1 MSNVVKDIFHFFIK
15 NLLHISILTVSIEFP
30 YILLLNIKYFTE
42 LNQVFS
48 LVLSIVLLAASFII
62 YPFATGAQSFLYY
75 QIINGFEL
83 DTKKCITGSKKYLIN
98 LVIGSFLYTIT
109 TVLGLIAF
117 IIPGII
123 IGVRLS
129 FYCFLI
135 IFENFSPLDSLKE
148 SYRITAGSTWK
159 IANPSLAVGIPII
172 AISILTQELFIKID
186 VYNVF
191 SGTIID
197 LIFAILSWLQLILFF
212 RFYCIYK
219 EQGKLN

>member
-1 MSNVVKDIFHFFIK
+1 MVAIVKEILYFFIK
-15 NLLHISILTVSIEFP
+15 NILHISILTIFIEFP
-30 YILLLNIKYFTE
+30 YILLQNINYFTE
-42 LNQVFS
+42 LNDVIS
-48 LVLSIVLLAASFII
+48 LGLSIVLFAASFII
-62 YPFATGAQSFLYY
+62 YPLATGAQSFLYY
-75 QIINGFEL
+75 QIINGGEL
-83 DTKKCITGSKKYLIN
+83 DIKKCIAGSKKYLIK
-98 LVIGSFLYTIT
+98 LVVGSFLYMII

-135 IFENFSPLDSLKE
+135 IFEDFPPVEALKE

-159 IANPSLAVGIPII
+159 IANPSLLLGIPIV
-172 AISILTQELFIKID
+172 AMSILTQEFFIKVN
-186 VYNVF
+186 VYNIL

-197 LIFAILSWLQLILFF
+197 SGFAILGWLNLILFF

-219 EQGKLN
+219 AEGKLN